1 MKINRRLPM
10 MKTILTLLLC
20 FPLIITLMEE
30 AEEMQAK
37 KWPVAQEKITIPQSI
52 YLLAINDT

>member
-1 MKINRRLPM
+1 M